1 MNPYAMFNTQER
13 KVAYFSMEVGLRP
26 EIHSYS
32 GGLGILAGD
41 TLKSFAD
48 LNVPAVGVTLL
59 YAKGYFHQEIDT
71 EGNQIEVPVEWNPAD
86 FMTLL
91 KDKVTIEIEGR
102 TVLIQAWVYPV
113 EGITGHMVPV
123 LFLDTNIGTNSPE
136 DREISAYLYGD
147 DERYRLKQEVVLGI
161 GGAQMLQILDHDN
174 LEAYHMNEGH
184 AALLTLDL
192 MDRYQQDLEKVK
204 ELCVFTT
211 HTPVPAGHY
220 TFDVKMAQTVLGDKF
235 QLDTLNHN
243 NIIDAGGR
251 LNMTYLALYHAEY
264 INGVAQKH
272 GETSQKMFPEY
283 RIDAITNGVHSR
295 TWICDDM
302 AAVLDRH
309 IPNWRQDPYA
319 LRNALDIPREEI
331 WQAHQAAKRQLFDF
345 IDEQYA
351 ISLDPEILTLGF
363 ARRAAVYKRAT
374 LLLRDT
380 DRLKRMASESG
391 RLQILFAGKAHP
403 ADTQG
408 KTLIYVLEAYF
419 Q

>member
-1 MNPYAMFNTQER
+1 MNSYAMYNPQEC

-26 EIHSYS
+26 EIPTYS

-59 YAKGYFHQEIDT
+59 YTKGYFHQEIDA

-91 KDKVTIEIEGR
+91 TDKVTVEIEGR
-102 TVLIQAWVYPV
+102 TVMIQAWVYPV
-113 EGITGHMVPV
+113 DGIAGHTVPV
-123 LFLDTNIGTNSPE
+123 LFLDTNIDTNAPD
-136 DREISAYLYGD
+136 DREISAYLYGG
-147 DERYRLKQEVVLGI
+147 DERYRLKQEIVLGF
-161 GGAQMLQILDHDN
+161 GGAHMLQILDHDN

-192 MDRYQQDLEKVK
+192 MERYQQDLEKVK

-211 HTPVPAGHY
+211 HTPVPAGHD
-220 TFDVKMAQTVLGDKF
+220 TFDVKMVQAVLGNRF
-235 QLDTLNHN
+235 QFENLNHN
-243 NIIDAGGR
+243 NIIGADGR

-283 RIDAITNGVHSR
+283 RIDAITNGIHSL
-295 TWICDDM
+295 TWIYDDM

-309 IPNWRQDPYA
+309 ISKLATGP
-319 LRNALDIPREEI
+319 LC
-331 WQAHQAAKRQLFDF
+331 AAKCTGYPQRRNLAGASSRQ
-345 IDEQYA
+345 
-351 ISLDPEILTLGF
+351 TK
-363 ARRAAVYKRAT
+363 V
-374 LLLRDT
+374 
-380 DRLKRMASESG
+380 
-391 RLQILFAGKAHP
+391 
-403 ADTQG
+403 
-408 KTLIYVLEAYF
+408 V
-419 Q
+419 